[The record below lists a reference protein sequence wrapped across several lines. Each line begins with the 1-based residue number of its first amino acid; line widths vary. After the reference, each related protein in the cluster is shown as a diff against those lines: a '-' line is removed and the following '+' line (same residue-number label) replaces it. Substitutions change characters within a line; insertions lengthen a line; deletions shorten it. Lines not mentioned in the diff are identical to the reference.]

1 MIVRIT
7 LPELETSVASSVVRR
22 WHIAEGEPIEFGAK
36 ICDLD
41 VTARKHP
48 DQAGATAIEYMK
60 KRRFRRR
67 KDSTIAGNFELAY
80 SVIASERGT
89 LRSILAP
96 EGTTLTAG
104 DLLGT
109 ASVGTDDNETELE
122 SLDSAPALR
131 TVARTPDPM
140 EAM

>member
-7 LPELETSVASSVVRR
+7 LPELETSVATSVVRR
-22 WHIAEGEPIEFGAK
+22 WHVGEGGSIEFGAK

-67 KDSTIAGNFELAY
+67 KDSTIEGNFELSY
-80 SVIASERGT
+80 SVIASERAI
-89 LRSILAP
+89 LHSIMAP
-96 EGTTLTAG
+96 EGTAVNAG

-109 ASVGTDDNETELE
+109 ASVGSDDDAMPE

-140 EAM
+140 EAL

>member
-7 LPELETSVASSVVRR
+7 LPELETSVATSVVSR
-22 WHIAEGEPIEFGAK
+22 WHVAEGEPIEFGAK

-60 KRRFRRR
+60 KRKFRRR
-67 KDSTIAGNFELAY
+67 KGSTIQGNFELSY
-80 SVIASERGT
+80 SVIASERGVLT
-89 LRSILAP
+89 SIVAS
-96 EGTTLTAG
+96 EGSKVEAG

-109 ASVGTDDNETELE
+109 ASVGSGDDDATPVELE
-122 SLDSAPALR
+122 SAPELR
-131 TVARTPDPM
+131 TVARTPDPL
-140 EAM
+140 EAL

>member
-7 LPELETSVASSVVRR
+7 LPELETSVATSVVSH
-22 WHIAEGEPIEFGAK
+22 WHVAEGDPIEFGEK

-48 DQAGATAIEYMK
+48 EQAGATAIEYMK
-60 KRRFRRR
+60 KRTFRRR
-67 KDSTIAGNFELAY
+67 KNSTIQGNFALSY
-80 SVIASERGT
+80 SVIASERGV
-89 LRSILAP
+89 LRSIVAP
-96 EGTTLTAG
+96 RGTEVTTG

-109 ASVGTDDNETELE
+109 ASVGSDPGTEAQTDLA
-122 SLDSAPALR
+122 SAPALR
-131 TVARTPDPM
+131 TVARAPDPM